1 MPAARITTG
10 FAVADTENLQ
20 SQVSMTSTATK
31 MALRAKLETS
41 GLMYLY
47 VGQFIRRKGVR
58 QLLEAWGRFE
68 HASPRSGTLV
78 LIGAGPE
85 AEALKTM
92 ARDLALKAVRFPGW
106 VDYDQLAA
114 YYAAADVFV
123 MPTLEDN
130 WSMVV
135 PEAMVCGL
143 PVLTSYY
150 NGCWPE
156 LVQPDVNGWV
166 FDSFNTEEV
175 ARCLTMCVVH
185 QDKLPQMGQQSKQ
198 IVSHHTPLHSAR
210 AILQACEIALRRW
223 KRR

>member
-1 MPAARITTG
+1 M
-10 FAVADTENLQ
+10 
-20 SQVSMTSTATK
+20 STATK
-31 MALRAKLETS
+31 MALRAKLDTS

-47 VGQFIRRKGVR
+47 VGQFIRRKGLR

-68 HASPRSGTLV
+68 HASPRAGTLV

-106 VDYDQLAA
+106 ADYDQLAA

-135 PEAMVCGL
+135 PEAMACGL

-156 LVQPDVNGWV
+156 LVQQDVNGWI
-166 FDSFNTEEV
+166 FDAFDTEDV
-175 ARCLTMCVVH
+175 ARCLTRCVVH
-185 QDKLPQMGQQSKQ
+185 QDRLKQMGQRSKQ
-198 IVSHHTPLHSAR
+198 IMSHHTPSHSAQ
-210 AILQACEIALRRW
+210 AILQACEIALRGW
-223 KRR
+223 GRR